1 MINTSL
7 KHWMPILQ
15 TRWQR
20 GRRAFDARL
29 LTERRL
35 IVVAVVCVVW
45 LIMDNLL
52 VTPSYGQLSEAF
64 KAKRATE
71 ATYTTLKGLADQHEA
86 DILAKQKEASQ
97 ELEHTRQRVMQGEKE
112 LQQVQSMLAPAR
124 EMRHLLEGLL
134 AQHGQLK
141 VKSMTTVAP
150 REVNLGVGS
159 GPDEKVQLY
168 RHGMDLTVEGSFH
181 EMLDWLVTLENL
193 PQRLLWDGIQL
204 SADEQSQLTMSVSVH
219 TFSPDRDTLEI
230 AP

>member
-1 MINTSL
+1 MMKTRL
-7 KHWMPILQ
+7 KHWLPVLQ

-45 LIMDNLL
+45 LFMDNLL
-52 VTPSYGQLSEAF
+52 ITPSYGRLNAAL
-64 KAKRATE
+64 KDKRATE
-71 ATYTTLKGLADQHEA
+71 ATYATLKGLADQHEA
-86 DILAKQKEASQ
+86 DIQAKQLEAKQ
-97 ELEHTRQRVMQGEKE
+97 ELERTRQRVKQGQME

-141 VKSMTTVAP
+141 VRSMTTVAP

-168 RHGMDLTVEGSFH
+168 RHGLELTVDGSFH
-181 EMLDWLVTLENL
+181 DMLDWLTTLENL
-193 PQRLLWDGIQL
+193 PQRLLWDGIKL
-204 SADEQSQLTMSVSVH
+204 SADEQAQLTLSVSVH